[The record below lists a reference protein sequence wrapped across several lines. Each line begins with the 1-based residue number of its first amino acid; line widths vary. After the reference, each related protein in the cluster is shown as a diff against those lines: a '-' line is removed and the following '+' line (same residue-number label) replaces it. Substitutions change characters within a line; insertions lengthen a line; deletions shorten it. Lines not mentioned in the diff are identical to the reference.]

1 MNRNF
6 RHPRFR
12 ATQSFKQYA
21 LSTSDMEALQ
31 AVADKYGMKSFDELK
46 ALTHEMVANKR
57 AWNSEGR
64 IVNNPTMAFEDFFEE
79 EDDALSGA
87 FEDMLETDALR
98 KVFGTSMR
106 RLSLSIEMSLARFF
120 VFLVTLRPC
129 FHSHSYGQFLP
140 DAGWGPK
147 SSSGAAICPTG
158 FSPKPIS
165 AVARGRIRLCLL
177 KFVALCSSCFVR
189 FCFGSSF

>member
-1 MNRNF
+1 MRHGIRTVPSSSLELLNEVLNGELLSSEAQSLASQVAIDRNF

-21 LSTSDMEALQ
+21 LSTSDIEALQ

-98 KVFGTSMR
+98 KVFGT
-106 RLSLSIEMSLARFF
+106 
-120 VFLVTLRPC
+120 VPV
-129 FHSHSYGQFLP
+129 
-140 DAGWGPK
+140 
-147 SSSGAAICPTG
+147 
-158 FSPKPIS
+158 
-165 AVARGRIRLCLL
+165 
-177 KFVALCSSCFVR
+177 
-189 FCFGSSF
+189 

>member
-1 MNRNF
+1 
-6 RHPRFR
+6 
-12 ATQSFKQYA
+12 
-21 LSTSDMEALQ
+21 MEALQ

-98 KVFGTSMR
+98 KVFGTVPV
-106 RLSLSIEMSLARFF
+106 LILHA
-120 VFLVTLRPC
+120 
-129 FHSHSYGQFLP
+129 SHSIQ
-140 DAGWGPK
+140 
-147 SSSGAAICPTG
+147 
-158 FSPKPIS
+158 
-165 AVARGRIRLCLL
+165 
-177 KFVALCSSCFVR
+177 
-189 FCFGSSF
+189 